1 MKYNPFLIALL
12 CIQQYVTEEV
22 FEKIV
27 NELKVKWYF
36 THQNFVEIVAT
47 FFDMQQMTLNPKNPQ
62 DVWVYNYL
70 IYKKIK
76 LANMRELMML
86 YEREMLNPVTSKYAM
101 HLRYKELMDIIRR
114 IKPKPKKKTRKQLAE
129 EKYGKQMGLF

>member
-1 MKYNPFLIALL
+1 
-12 CIQQYVTEEV
+12 
-22 FEKIV
+22 
-27 NELKVKWYF
+27 
-36 THQNFVEIVAT
+36 
-47 FFDMQQMTLNPKNPQ
+47 MTLNPKNPQ